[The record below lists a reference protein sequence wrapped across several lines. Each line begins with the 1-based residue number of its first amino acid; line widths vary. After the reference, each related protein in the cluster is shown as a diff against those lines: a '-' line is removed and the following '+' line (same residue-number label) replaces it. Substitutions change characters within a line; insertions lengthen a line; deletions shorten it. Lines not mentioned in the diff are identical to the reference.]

1 MRNRDPPLCT
11 STCSI
16 ANDREE
22 ACKFCTNSNP
32 VYDPTAQI
40 GVLSVSTVKN
50 NFLYATLESD
60 TGEVS
65 SP

>member
-1 MRNRDPPLCT
+1 MRNHDPPLCT
-11 STCSI
+11 TCSI

-22 ACKFCTNSNP
+22 ACKFCTNPNP
-32 VYDPTAQI
+32 AYDTTAQI
-40 GVLSVSTVKN
+40 GVLTVSTVKN

-60 TGEVS
+60 TGEAS